1 MCYCFL
7 EGGGRL
13 DDLQEQARKRSTTI
27 TDMEKRIKGL
37 ENALKKLATSNKRI
51 EDIEQR
57 RKSNSEATTEAI
69 YQHIA
74 LFNTKIGEMA
84 KKISTMEQ
92 LGKTNNKATTKS
104 IITNLTLLN
113 TKMADMEKRLL
124 RNTKNIAHNHT
135 GILTVGTRVQG
146 PWHVPREED
155 SIKSESTETMD
166 TYIDSVKENH
176 STSKFRTARQ
186 PDDKK
191 FLKKNIGN
199 FMKRLF
205 GSKPSAT
212 I

>member
-27 TDMEKRIKGL
+27 TDMEKRIQGL

-69 YQHIA
+69 YQNIA

-92 LGKTNNKATTKS
+92 LGKTNSKATTKS

-124 RNTKNIAHNHT
+124 RNTKNIEHNHT

-155 SIKSESTETMD
+155 SIKSESTD
-166 TYIDSVKENH
+166 TYIDSVKENN
-176 STSKFRTARQ
+176 TSNFRTAIQ

-191 FLKKNIGN
+191 FLNKNIKK

-205 GSKPSAT
+205 KKPSTT